1 MRTIYP
7 RQDLYSVQALV
18 FRDAS
23 QAAKSGPRPSL
34 LILTLS
40 SDLTVFIGDSDIS
53 FDKVIA
59 TSTTFPLC
67 FHLS

>member
-7 RQDLYSVQALV
+7 RQDLYSAQILV
-18 FRDAS
+18 FRDAR
-23 QAAKSGPRPSL
+23 QPGPQLSL

>member
-18 FRDAS
+18 FRDARR
-23 QAAKSGPRPSL
+23 AGPQLSL

>member
-18 FRDAS
+18 FRDAR
-23 QAAKSGPRPSL
+23 QAGPQLSL

>member
-7 RQDLYSVQALV
+7 RQDLYSAQTLV
-18 FRDAS
+18 FRDAR
-23 QAAKSGPRPSL
+23 QLGPQLSL

>member
-18 FRDAS
+18 FRDVRGEATRS
-23 QAAKSGPRPSL
+23 PALSL